1 MEAALTL
8 IGVGPLSLTQRRV
21 AAGARISCLIALVVP
36 LLVASTSRSQI
47 GAYVALLLLWGLT
60 TPIEALA
67 GPAMRA
73 ALSYDSFAVGI
84 IAATCIGHATNALMM
99 LVVPPLVR
107 GLYHRI
113 PGAAAAVAL
122 ELTGCGLTLVL
133 IRQHLDRPDV
143 VHLVSWGIASIGAG
157 LVGAAL
163 SRPLSVQADPMAPY
177 RAVSALLD
185 EVTTI
190 STNYGAGLDVA
201 TAGAAVVTSV
211 TSSLDALEVA
221 VYAPAGGAMRLVAGA
236 PGGQADWL
244 DLARSATDRSVTRGS
259 LVAFPLIKA
268 RPAAGVVVT
277 RVVAD
282 RPAKLITPR
291 VLEELA
297 PYAMQ
302 LEAAVAF
309 SNLATV
315 ATSAER
321 ERLSREMHDGLAQD
335 IAGLGYLV
343 DAVAAGTT
351 DPRQQVRVAI
361 LRSRVS
367 EIVAEVRSTLTSLRT
382 SIIEGDSLGTALGA
396 VSRRLADTTEAAINV
411 RLDEGSERLLP
422 AVENELFRIG
432 QEALGNAV
440 KHSQASVIDVECV
453 VHAPNAMV
461 SVTDNGRGLGTGR
474 AGSYGLTIMHERA
487 KLIGATLSVEERPGG
502 GVCVRVQV
510 GRASLPQT

>member
-1 MEAALTL
+1 MEASLNLT
-8 IGVGPLSLTQRRV
+8 GVGPLSLTQRRV
-21 AAGARISCLIALVVP
+21 AAGARIICLIALAVP
-36 LLVASTSRSQI
+36 LLVSTSRLQI
-47 GAYVALLLLWGLT
+47 GAYVALILLWGLT

-84 IAATCIGHATNALMM
+84 IAALCVGHADNALIM
-99 LVVPPLVR
+99 LIVPPLVR

-113 PGAAAAVAL
+113 PGAALAIAL

-133 IRQHLDRPDV
+133 IRQHLERTDV
-143 VHLVSWGIASIGAG
+143 VHLVGWTVASLGAG
-157 LVGAAL
+157 LVGSML
-163 SRPLSVQADPMAPY
+163 SRPLSVQVDPMAPY

-190 STNYGAGLDVA
+190 STNYGAGLDVGA
-201 TAGAAVVTSV
+201 AGATVVASV
-211 TSSLDALEVA
+211 TSALDALEVA

-236 PGGQADWL
+236 PGGQTNWL
-244 DLARSATDRSVTRGS
+244 DLARSATDNPVSHGPV
-259 LVAFPLIKA
+259 VAFPLVKA
-268 RPAAGVVVT
+268 RPAAGVVVA

-282 RPAKLITPR
+282 APTKEITPR
-291 VLEELA
+291 LLQDLA

-309 SNLATV
+309 SNLAAV

-335 IAGLGYLV
+335 IAGLGYMV

-351 DPRQQVRVAI
+351 DPKQQARIALLRTRVT
-361 LRSRVS
+361 
-367 EIVAEVRSTLTSLRT
+367 EIVSEVRSTLTSLRT
-382 SIIEGDSLGTALGA
+382 SIIEDDSLGTALGA
-396 VSRRLADTTEAAINV
+396 VARRLADTTEAAINV
-411 RLDEGSERLLP
+411 HLDEGSERLLP

-440 KHSQASVIDVECV
+440 KHAHATVIEVDCV
-453 VHAPNAMV
+453 VHAPDALV
-461 SVTDNGRGLGTGR
+461 SVTDNGRGLGSGR
-474 AGSYGLTIMHERA
+474 DGSYGMTIMHERA
-487 KLIGATLSVEERPGG
+487 KLIGAVLSVEQLPDG
-502 GVCVRVQV
+502 GVRVSVQV
-510 GRASLPQT
+510 GRSFDP

>member
-1 MEAALTL
+1 MEASLSLT
-8 IGVGPLSLTQRRV
+8 GVGPLSLTQRRV
-21 AAGARISCLIALVVP
+21 AAGARILCLIALAVP
-36 LLVASTSRSQI
+36 LILATTSRQQI
-47 GAYVALLLLWGLT
+47 AAYVALILLWGLT

-84 IAATCIGHATNALMM
+84 IAAICIGHADNALIM

-113 PGAAAAVAL
+113 PGAAVALAL
-122 ELTGCGLTLVL
+122 ELIGCGLTLIL

-143 VHLVSWGIASIGAG
+143 VHLVSWGVASVGAG
-157 LVGAAL
+157 LIGSML

-201 TAGAAVVTSV
+201 TAGATVVASV
-211 TSSLDALEVA
+211 TSSLNAVEVA

-236 PGGQADWL
+236 PGGQTDWL
-244 DLARSATDRSVTRGS
+244 DLARSATDGAVARGS
-259 LVAFPLIKA
+259 LVAFPLVKA
-268 RPAAGVVVT
+268 RPAAGVVVA

-282 RPAKLITPR
+282 APDKVITR
-291 VLEELA
+291 RLLEELA

-351 DPRQQVRVAI
+351 DPKQQARVAM
-361 LRSRVS
+361 LRSRVT
-367 EIVAEVRSTLTSLRT
+367 EIVSEVRSTLTSLRT

-396 VSRRLADTTEAAINV
+396 VSRRLADTTDAAINV
-411 RLDEGSERLLP
+411 LLDEGSERLLP
-422 AVENELFRIG
+422 AVENEIFRIG

-440 KHSQASVIDVECV
+440 KHAHATVIEVECI
-453 VHAPNAMV
+453 VHAPDAMV
-461 SVTDNGRGLGTGR
+461 SVTDNGRGLGSGR
-474 AGSYGLTIMHERA
+474 DGSYGLTIMHERA
-487 KLIGATLSVEERPGG
+487 KLIGATLTVEEQPGG

-510 GRASLPQT
+510 GRAYLP

>member
-1 MEAALTL
+1 MEASLTL
-8 IGVGPLSLTQRRV
+8 TGVGPLSLTQRRV
-21 AAGARISCLIALVVP
+21 AAGARILCLIALAVP
-36 LLVASTSRSQI
+36 LLVSPTRLQI
-47 GAYVALLLLWGLT
+47 AVYVALLLLWGLT

-73 ALSYDSFAVGI
+73 ALSYDSFAVGA
-84 IAATCIGHATNALMM
+84 IAALCVGHADNALLM
-99 LVVPPLVR
+99 LVVPPLIR

-113 PGAAAAVAL
+113 PGAAIAIAL
-122 ELTGCGLTLVL
+122 ELAGCGLTLIL
-133 IRQHLDRPDV
+133 IRQHLDRPNV
-143 VHLVSWGIASIGAG
+143 IHLASWGVAAVGAG
-157 LVGAAL
+157 LAGSLL

-190 STNYGAGLDVA
+190 STNYGAGLDVS
-201 TAGAAVVTSV
+201 TAGATVVTSV
-211 TSSLDALEVA
+211 TSSLNALEVA
-221 VYAPAGGAMRLVAGA
+221 VYAPAGGAMRLIAGA
-236 PGGQADWL
+236 PGGQTDWL
-244 DLARSATDRSVTRGS
+244 DLARSATDKTVARGS
-259 LVAFPLIKA
+259 LVAFPLVKA
-268 RPAAGVVVT
+268 RPAAGVVVA
-277 RVVAD
+277 RVLAD
-282 RPAKLITPR
+282 VPVKVITPR
-291 VLEELA
+291 LLEELA

-351 DPRQQVRVAI
+351 DPKQQVRVAM
-361 LRSRVS
+361 LRTRVT

-396 VSRRLADTTEAAINV
+396 VARRLADTAEAAINV
-411 RLDEGSERLLP
+411 HLDEGSERLLP

-440 KHSQASVIDVECV
+440 KHAKATVIEVECV
-453 VHAPNAMV
+453 VHAPDALV
-461 SVTDNGRGLGTGR
+461 SITDNGRGLGEGR
-474 AGSYGLTIMHERA
+474 DGSYGLTIMHERA
-487 KLIGATLSVEERPGG
+487 KLIGAVLSVEEQPGG
-502 GVCVRVQV
+502 GVRVCVQV
-510 GRASLPQT
+510 GRAFPPQAP

>member
-1 MEAALTL
+1 METSLNND
-8 IGVGPLSLTQRRV
+8 GVGPLSLTQRRV
-21 AAGARISCLIALVVP
+21 AAGARVFCLIALAVP
-36 LLVASTSRSQI
+36 LLTSGSRLQVT
-47 GAYVALLLLWGLT
+47 AYLALILLWALT
-60 TPIEALA
+60 TPIEAVV
-67 GPAMRA
+67 GPSMRA

-84 IAATCIGHATNALMM
+84 IAGTCVGHTNTALGM
-99 LVVPPLVR
+99 LVIPPLVR
-107 GLYHRI
+107 GLYQHI
-113 PGAAAAVAL
+113 PGAALAIAL
-122 ELTGCGLTLVL
+122 EFIGCGLTLIL
-133 IRQHLDRPDV
+133 LRQHLREDD
-143 VHLVSWGIASIGAG
+143 LLSLASWGIASLGTGLIGS
-157 LVGAAL
+157 VL
-163 SRPLSVQADPMAPY
+163 SRPLALQADPMAPY

-190 STNYGAGLDVA
+190 STNYGAGLDVG
-201 TAGAAVVTSV
+201 TAGDGVVAAV
-211 TSSLDALEVA
+211 TSSLNAVEVA
-221 VYAPAGGAMRLVAGA
+221 VYAPAGGAMRLIAGA
-236 PGGQADWL
+236 PGGQTDWL
-244 DLARSATDRSVTRGS
+244 EMATSATDTNVTRGS
-259 LVAFPLIKA
+259 LIAFPLVRS
-268 RPAAGVVVT
+268 RPAAGVVVA

-282 RPAKLITPR
+282 APARELTSR
-291 VLEELA
+291 VLDDLA

-351 DPRQQVRVAI
+351 DPKQQARVAM
-361 LRSRVS
+361 LRTRVT

-396 VSRRLADTTEAAINV
+396 VARRLADTTTAAINI

-440 KHSQASVIDVECV
+440 KHSHASVIEVECV
-453 VHAPNAMV
+453 VHAPQAMV
-461 SVTDNGRGLGTGR
+461 SISDNGRGLGGGR
-474 AGSYGLTIMHERA
+474 EGSYGMTIMHERA
-487 KLIGATLSVEERPGG
+487 KLIGAAITVEEQPEG
-502 GVCVRVQV
+502 GVRVCVQV
-510 GRASLPQT
+510 GRGALP